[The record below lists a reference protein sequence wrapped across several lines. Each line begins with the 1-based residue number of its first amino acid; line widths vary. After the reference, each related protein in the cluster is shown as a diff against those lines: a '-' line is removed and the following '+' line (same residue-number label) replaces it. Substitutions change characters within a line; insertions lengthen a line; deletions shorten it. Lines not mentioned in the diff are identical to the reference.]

1 MEEGGCVTVVTDP
14 AVGRYLRASRAIR
27 AGEVLLSE
35 RPSAWWVD
43 PSFRQTTCARCLA
56 ACGDAQQ
63 REACQACGGAVWCSA
78 ACRTEDADRHAVLAP
93 WIKASEAWRKKRA
106 AAETAGTGPCKGA
119 AAEAES
125 EEAVGEEEATEDAS
139 LLACAASVAALHAFD
154 RHTFDRVWAMHGD
167 SSGMPEIAP
176 RCLR

>member
-63 REACQACGGAVWCSA
+63 REACQACGGAVWCSV

-93 WIKASEAWRKKRA
+93 WIKASEAW
-106 AAETAGTGPCKGA
+106 
-119 AAEAES
+119 
-125 EEAVGEEEATEDAS
+125 
-139 LLACAASVAALHAFD
+139 
-154 RHTFDRVWAMHGD
+154 
-167 SSGMPEIAP
+167 
-176 RCLR
+176 